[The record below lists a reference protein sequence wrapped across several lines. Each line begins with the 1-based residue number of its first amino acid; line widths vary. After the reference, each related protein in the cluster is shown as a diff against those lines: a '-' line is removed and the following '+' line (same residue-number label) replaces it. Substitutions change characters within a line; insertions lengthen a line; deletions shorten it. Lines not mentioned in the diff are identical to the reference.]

1 MSQLHSDM
9 VATANLY
16 KNNLIFA
23 MAWDA
28 RNGRKGVS
36 DFTMALSG
44 LANWLVDFQ
53 AGRIAKNQVFP
64 RWLNVTEAASKV
76 YDEWYE
82 RVNPSC

>member
-9 VATANLY
+9 VAAANLY

-36 DFTMALSG
+36 DFTTALSG
-44 LANWLVDFQ
+44 LANWLVQYQ
-53 AGRIAKNQVFP
+53 AGRIAEDQIFP
-64 RWLNVTEAASKV
+64 HWLHVTQFASQV

-82 RVNPSC
+82 RVNPC